1 MHRPS
6 EGSNKAP
13 RSQPNGKRL
22 MSHQHVTS
30 HDDAQRE
37 YLVARDYERI
47 MRQIAKEGGLRISKQ
62 RTASRDPNDWRYI
75 VRRQRSGKILFG
87 EGYVCGLGQT
97 YVFVWS
103 WEMDRYAR
111 LHKRRLHAKARQMGL
126 SSERS

>member
-1 MHRPS
+1 
-6 EGSNKAP
+6 
-13 RSQPNGKRL
+13 
-22 MSHQHVTS
+22 MSHP
-30 HDDAQRE
+30 HDASVDTQTE

-47 MRQIAKEGGLRISKQ
+47 MRRIAKECGLKISKQ
-62 RTASRDPNDWRYI
+62 RTASRDPNDWRYT
-75 VRRQRSGKILFG
+75 VRRQRSGKILLG

-111 LHKRRLHAKARQMGL
+111 LRKRRLQAKARQMGL